1 MLKSIAPFCGHG
13 LNCTVSHSILLSF
26 LFLSFPPIFFSVLV
40 LILLADTV
48 CGTRKIPSLISENFF
63 NLRQYNYITQANSNI
78 CFGSSRVDILYSRK
92 KKLYM
97 YLPISKT
104 WNQVI
109 WEKIMGKYFSLCFC
123 NYFMVFF
130 SVNPTAYTYFV
141 AKCQIL
147 TRQRWMGKNTISD
160 LRGRKCDKYLN
171 TEHLL
176 LSCWSLV
183 CSLWKQ
189 RSNNYFAFILN
200 IWSC

>member
-1 MLKSIAPFCGHG
+1 MVPEKFHPWSQRIFLAWGNII
-13 LNCTVSHSILLSF
+13 ILLKLIQTF
-26 LFLSFPPIFFSVLV
+26 ALV
-40 LILLADTV
+40 ALEWTCYTA
-48 CGTRKIPSLISENFF
+48 E
-63 NLRQYNYITQANSNI
+63 
-78 CFGSSRVDILYSRK
+78 K
-92 KKLYM
+92 KFYM

-109 WEKIMGKYFSLCFC
+109 QEKIMGKYFSLFFC

-147 TRQRWMGKNTISD
+147 TRQRWLGKNTISD

-189 RSNNYFAFILN
+189 RSNNYFTFVLN

>member
-13 LNCTVSHSILLSF
+13 LICTVSHLILLSF
-26 LFLSFPPIFFSVLV
+26 LFLSFPPIFFSVLA

-63 NLRQYNYITQANSNI
+63 SLRQYNYITQANSNI
-78 CFGSSRVDILYSRK
+78 CFGSSRVDLLYSGK
-92 KKLYM
+92 KNFTCTYPFLKLETK
-97 YLPISKT
+97 LFKKRLWGSISH
-104 WNQVI
+104 
-109 WEKIMGKYFSLCFC
+109 FFFFC

-147 TRQRWMGKNTISD
+147 TRQRWLGKNTISD

-176 LSCWSLV
+176 LSC
-183 CSLWKQ
+183 
-189 RSNNYFAFILN
+189 
-200 IWSC
+200 